1 MYRFPAFAEWRE
13 FAVAGALQSLEI
25 YQLCAAPQR
34 NQSLLYPKRTRMAM
48 ENRQIGKSVPRKEG
62 REKVTGSARYVDDL
76 TFPEMIHGV
85 TVRSLAARGKILG
98 IRFGDGIP
106 WNEFTIVTAKDI
118 PGKNCIALLIEDQPC
133 LADKFVNHPEEAI
146 LLLAHPDKYLLE
158 EARRAVHIAIEPLP
172 AVFTVED
179 SLARKHVIWGD
190 DNIFK
195 SYRVEKGDVA
205 SAWSGAG
212 FIVEGEYETGAQ
224 EQLYIEPQ
232 GMIARANS
240 AEGVTVWGSL
250 QCPYYVHKALVRL
263 FGLPKEKV
271 RVVQTETGGGFG
283 GKEEYPSMIAGHA
296 ALLALKS
303 GKPVKMIYD
312 RAEDMAATTKR
323 HPSRT
328 RHRTAVTREGKLL
341 AMEIDFT
348 LDGGA
353 YETLSPVVLSRG
365 TIHAA
370 GPYACPNVL
379 IQSRVVA
386 TNAPPH
392 GAFRGFGAPQSVF
405 ALERHLDRVAAAV
418 GLSPEELRRRNF
430 IREGQTLSVGQVI
443 HEKVEMEKLLDR
455 ALELSRYH
463 EKRARFAKENP
474 GNTIKRGIGF
484 AAFLHGAG
492 FTGSGEEYLA
502 SEAQVTATPDGK
514 VNVLAG
520 STEMGQGTN
529 TVFAQIAAEALGLDC
544 EQIEILQPDTSRVP
558 NSGPTVASR
567 TTMIVGK
574 LVETAALAIRKAL
587 MEAGFLKQG
596 YSANDFASA
605 CRQYADKFGALQSLV
620 KYQHPSDLHWDDG
633 KYQGDAYG
641 AYAWAV
647 YVAEVSVDMRTAE
660 VRVEDFVAVQE
671 VGKVINPIL
680 AAGQIEG
687 GVAQGVGFALYE
699 NVVWQEGRMVNGQMT
714 NYIMPTSMDV
724 PPIRVFFE
732 ELPYARG
739 PAGAKGI
746 GELPL
751 DGTAPAIANAIAH
764 ATGADIRQ
772 IPVTPEK
779 LMEMMEGMHA

>member
-1 MYRFPAFAEWRE
+1 M
-13 FAVAGALQSLEI
+13 G
-25 YQLCAAPQR
+25 
-34 NQSLLYPKRTRMAM
+34 NH
-48 ENRQIGKSVPRKEG
+48 QIGKSVPRKEG
-62 REKVTGSARYVDDL
+62 REKVTGAARYVDDM

-85 TVRSLAARGKILG
+85 TVRTSVARGKILG
-98 IRFGDGIP
+98 IRFGEGIP

-133 LADKFVNHPEEAI
+133 LADQFVNHPEEAVV
-146 LLLAHPDKYLLE
+146 LLAHPDKYLLE
-158 EARRAVHIAIEPLP
+158 EARRAVHIDVEPLP
-172 AVFTVED
+172 AIFTIDD
-179 SLARKHVIWGD
+179 SLSRRQVIWGN

-195 SYRVEKGDVA
+195 SYRVEKGDVG
-205 SAWSGAG
+205 SAWSGAD

-232 GMIARANS
+232 GMIARAN
-240 AEGVTVWGSL
+240 AADGVAVWGSL

-328 RHRTAVTREGKLL
+328 RHRTAITREGKLL

-348 LDGGA
+348 LDGGV

-370 GPYACPNVL
+370 GPYSCPNVL

-418 GLSPEELRRRNF
+418 SLSPEEFRRRNF

-443 HEKVEMEKLLDR
+443 HEKVQMDKLLDR
-455 ALELSRYH
+455 ALELSGYH
-463 EKRARFAKENP
+463 EKRGRFAQENSR
-474 GNTIKRGIGF
+474 GSIKRGIGF

-502 SEAQVTATPDGK
+502 SEAQVTATADGK
-514 VNVLAG
+514 VHVLAG

-529 TVFAQIAAEALGLDC
+529 TVFAQIVAEALGLNC
-544 EQIEILQPDTSRVP
+544 EQIEIQQPDTSLVP

-574 LVETAALAIRKAL
+574 LVETAALTIKKSLRD
-587 MEAGFLKQG
+587 AGLLEQG
-596 YSANDFASA
+596 YTAGDFTNA
-605 CRQYADKFGALQSLV
+605 CREYTGKFGVLQSLV
-620 KYQHPSDLHWDDG
+620 KYQHPRDLHWDDA

-647 YVAEVSVDMRTAE
+647 YVAEVSVDTRTAE

-687 GVAQGVGFALYE
+687 GVAQGIGFALYE

-714 NYIMPTSMDV
+714 NYIMPTTMDV

-764 ATGADIRQ
+764 ATEADIRE
-772 IPVTPEK
+772 IPITPEK
-779 LMEMMEGMHA
+779 LMEMLESVHA

>member
-1 MYRFPAFAEWRE
+1 LSVEPR
-13 FAVAGALQSLEI
+13 I
-25 YQLCAAPQR
+25 
-34 NQSLLYPKRTRMAM
+34 
-48 ENRQIGKSVPRKEG
+48 IGTSVPRKEG
-62 REKVTGSARYVDDL
+62 REKVIGAARYVDDL
-76 TFPEMIHGV
+76 SFPGMLYGV
-85 TVRSLAARGKILG
+85 TVRSSLPRGR
-98 IRFGDGIP
+98 IRTIQFAPGIP
-106 WNEFTIVTAKDI
+106 WDEVTVVTARDI
-118 PGKNCIALLIEDQPC
+118 PAKNCVALLIEDQPA
-133 LADKFVNHPEEAI
+133 LADEVVNHPEEPI

-158 EARRAVHIAIEPLP
+158 EARRSVRIEIEPLP
-172 AVFTVED
+172 TVFTIAD
-179 SLARKHVIWGD
+179 SLARKQVIWGE

-195 SYRVEKGDVA
+195 SFHVEKGNVEEV
-205 SAWSGAG
+205 WSGAE

-232 GMIARANS
+232 GMIAQANP

-263 FGLPKEKV
+263 FGLPKDRI

-283 GKEEYPSMIAGHA
+283 GKEEYPSMLAAHA
-296 ALLALKS
+296 ALLAWKS

-328 RHRTAVTREGKLL
+328 WHRTAVSRDGKFL
-341 AMEIDFT
+341 AMDIDFAI
-348 LDGGA
+348 DGGA

-370 GPYACPNVL
+370 GPYNCPNVRVR
-379 IQSRVVA
+379 SRAVA

-405 ALERHLDRVAAAV
+405 ALERHLDRVANVV
-418 GLSPEELRRRNF
+418 GLAPDELRRRNF
-430 IREGQTLSVGQVI
+430 IREGQTLAVHQVI
-443 HEKVEMEKLLDR
+443 REKVDMAHLLDR
-455 ALELSRYH
+455 ALDLSGYH
-463 EKRARFAKENP
+463 AKRKRFQAENP
-474 GNTIKRGIGF
+474 RSAFKRGIGF
-484 AAFLHGAG
+484 ATFLHGAG

-502 SEAQVTATPDGK
+502 SEAALEVTREGR
-514 VNVLAG
+514 VRVFAG

-529 TVFAQIAAEALGLDC
+529 TVFVQIAAETLGLGCD
-544 EQIEILQPDTSRVP
+544 QIEIMQPDTAQVP

-574 LVETAALAIRKAL
+574 LVESAALAVQKTL
-587 MEAGFLKQG
+587 FGSGFLQPG
-596 YSANDFASA
+596 YSANEFAVA
-605 CRQYADKFGALQSLV
+605 CGSYIDKLGPLQSLS
-620 KYQHPSDLHWDDG
+620 KYEHPRDLHWDDQL
-633 KYQGDAYG
+633 YQGDAYG

-660 VRVEDFVAVQE
+660 VRVEDFVALQE

-687 GVAQGVGFALYE
+687 GVAQGIGFALYE
-699 NVVWQEGRMVNGQMT
+699 NVVWREGRMVNGQMT

-751 DGTAPAIANAIAH
+751 DGTAPAIANAIAN
-764 ATGADIRQ
+764 ATGVDILR
-772 IPVTPEK
+772 IPITPEV
-779 LMEMMEGMHA
+779 LLEILENAHV